1 MQVLS
6 AISLGGIG
14 KSAFFAAVMFMAFAA
29 LRARAADTNQAA
41 AAWAAIGKGAL
52 VVDVRSE
59 SEFKGGA
66 LAGAVNVPHD
76 QVGARLAEFGA
87 DKERPIV
94 VYCRSGR
101 RSGLA
106 KAELEKNGFKTVI
119 NGGGLG
125 ELQAAKPA
133 P

>member
-1 MQVLS
+1 MQVMS

-14 KSAFFAAVMFMAFAA
+14 KAVFFAAVMFIAFTV
-29 LRARAADTNQAA
+29 LRARAAGTNEAA

-59 SEFKGGA
+59 EEFKGGA
-66 LAGAVNVPHD
+66 LAGAINVPHD
-76 QVGARLAEFGA
+76 RVGKRLPEFGA

-106 KAELEKNGFKTVI
+106 KAELEQNGFKTVI
-119 NGGGLG
+119 NGGGLSQ
-125 ELQAAKPA
+125 LQAAKPA